1 LTAVSGSHGA
11 NGAVVATL
19 ARGGVWALDALGLIG
34 SLAQLGWTAL
44 RSLGRSLLR
53 VQPLRARAIV
63 AQMLEAGNRSLPLVG
78 LISALIGMILA
89 LQSAYQLRQF
99 GATTLIADL
108 VAISVTRELAPL
120 LAAIVV
126 AGRVG
131 SAIAAE
137 LGTMRVSEEI
147 DALTV
152 MGIDPVSF
160 LVVPRVLG
168 LLLTLPCLTAFSD
181 VLGIL
186 GGFAVASLGL
196 GLAPFPYLRASL
208 DALVLEDI
216 FGGLLKAACFALVVA
231 LVGCQRGLS
240 VRGGP
245 EQVGRATTSAVVT
258 SILLVIVVDLGVT
271 AVLYVR

>member
-1 LTAVSGSHGA
+1 MSSSASGGPGGA
-11 NGAVVATL
+11 IAASLG
-19 ARGGVWALDALGLIG
+19 RGGGWALDALGLVG
-34 SLAQLGWTAL
+34 SLATLGLSAL
-44 RSLGRSLLR
+44 RSLSKSLAR
-53 VQPLRARAIV
+53 AQPLRARAIA

-99 GATTLIADL
+99 GAVTLIADL

-152 MGIDPVSF
+152 MGIDPISF

-168 LLLTLPCLTAFSD
+168 LVVTLPCLTAFSD
-181 VLGIL
+181 ALGIL
-186 GGFAVASLGL
+186 GGFAVATLGL
-196 GLAPFPYLRASL
+196 GLAPVPYLRASL

-216 FGGLLKAACFALVVA
+216 FGGLLKAACFALVIA
-231 LVGCQRGLS
+231 LVGCQRGLT

-271 AVLYVR
+271 AILYVR

>member
-1 LTAVSGSHGA
+1 MS
-11 NGAVVATL
+11 GAVAGAL
-19 ARGGVWALDALGLIG
+19 ARSGGWALDALALVGNLARLGLDT
-34 SLAQLGWTAL
+34 LQ
-44 RSLGRSLLR
+44 SLGRSLVR
-53 VQPLRARAIV
+53 AQPMRAREIV
-63 AQMLEAGNRSLPLVG
+63 HQMLEAGNRSLPLVG

-99 GATTLIADL
+99 GATDLVADL

-152 MGIDPVSF
+152 IGIDPVSF

-168 LLLTLPCLTAFSD
+168 LLVTLPCLTAFAD

-186 GGFAVASLGL
+186 GGFVVASLGL
-196 GLAPFPYLRASL
+196 GLAPLPYLRASL

-216 FGGLLKAACFALVVA
+216 FGGLLKAACFALVLG
-231 LVGCQRGLS
+231 LVGCQRGLA

-271 AVLYVR
+271 AILYVR

>member
-1 LTAVSGSHGA
+1 LTGA
-11 NGAVVATL
+11 FAGVL
-19 ARGGVWALDALGLIG
+19 GRGGSWALDALGLIG
-34 SLAQLGWTAL
+34 SLAQLAL
-44 RSLGRSLLR
+44 AALQSLGRSIAR
-53 VQPLRARAIV
+53 AQPMRAREIV
-63 AQMLEAGNRSLPLVG
+63 HQMLEAGNRSLPLVG

-89 LQSAYQLRQF
+89 LQSAYQLREF
-99 GATTLIADL
+99 GATNLIANL

-137 LGTMRVSEEI
+137 LGTMRVNEEI

-152 MGIDPVSF
+152 IGIDPVSF
-160 LVVPRVLG
+160 LVVPRLLG
-168 LLLTLPCLTAFSD
+168 LLVTLPCLTTFAD
-181 VLGIL
+181 VLGIF
-186 GGFAVASLGL
+186 GGFAIATAGL
-196 GLAPFPYLRASL
+196 GLAPIPYLRQSL

-216 FGGLLKAACFALVVA
+216 FGGLLKAACFALVLA

-271 AVLYVR
+271 AILYVR